1 MAGFFG
7 LFDYTKEGPGVPKD
21 APPKSRFVIFF
32 EVLGRKFW
40 NFIRINLM
48 FGIFNLP
55 AIIFTLFFAMYYLQL
70 LLPPEV
76 FEDTGGDLVGYLF
89 GAAVP
94 LLAVFLC
101 LPVITFGPAQAG
113 MTYIFR
119 NYSREEHAF
128 IWSDF
133 KEHGLKNFKQSM
145 IVGTINLLVTVVV
158 LIDIYIYLK
167 MPSDNLIITIASTLI
182 IVAFVIFMMMSM
194 YLYPMMVTFKL
205 TIKQLYKNAFLFA
218 IMKLIPNLL
227 ILILCIAIVVLSF
240 YFNPIIGY
248 IMFIFITMAL
258 ISYITNFYV
267 YPKIEK
273 YMIKPT
279 IEKEA
284 EEQEAAELK
293 AEEQEAAEL
302 KAEEQEAAELNDEEQ
317 EETELKAEE
326 QEVLEQ
332 ESEQQETEIQTEE

>member
-1 MAGFFG
+1 
-7 LFDYTKEGPGVPKD
+7 
-21 APPKSRFVIFF
+21 
-32 EVLGRKFW
+32 
-40 NFIRINLM
+40 
-48 FGIFNLP
+48 
-55 AIIFTLFFAMYYLQL
+55 MYYLQL

-240 YFNPIIGY
+240 YFNLSLATLCLFLLPW
-248 IMFIFITMAL
+248 
-258 ISYITNFYV
+258 
-267 YPKIEK
+267 P
-273 YMIKPT
+273 
-279 IEKEA
+279 
-284 EEQEAAELK
+284 
-293 AEEQEAAEL
+293 
-302 KAEEQEAAELNDEEQ
+302 
-317 EETELKAEE
+317 
-326 QEVLEQ
+326 
-332 ESEQQETEIQTEE
+332 